1 MPVLSSELTLT
12 SITTSPQMCWL
23 TTRVRPLTC
32 HRHDARDLDESVP
45 CTCDEGIDRAH
56 VCTLT
61 ISSVPNHVAVHV
73 DNRDLQKANGK
84 LGVTAW
90 RCETLCAI
98 RQPAWTCGPG
108 ASAAPSALT
117 PLACACVSNSV
128 EAKCNNFPKR
138 QARSGPLCF
147 VLEYFC
153 FPANVDA
160 CVRHG
165 TGEVNIGGHRL

>member
-32 HRHDARDLDESVP
+32 HRHDARDIHESVP
-45 CTCDEGIDRAH
+45 CTCDEGMGRAH

-90 RCETLCAI
+90 RCETLCDSPAGVDVRAGRKRGTFCSHAAGLRM
-98 RQPAWTCGPG
+98 RQQ
-108 ASAAPSALT
+108 L
-117 PLACACVSNSV
+117 
-128 EAKCNNFPKR
+128 R
-138 QARSGPLCF
+138 
-147 VLEYFC
+147 
-153 FPANVDA
+153 
-160 CVRHG
+160 
-165 TGEVNIGGHRL
+165 